1 MIVHTDVVL
10 SNKELSFIIDMM
22 WATDA
27 RICKQ
32 IANRHGV
39 SDQELECH
47 LQKCLGAAL
56 CGD

>member
-1 MIVHTDVVL
+1 MIVSTDVVL
-10 SNKELSFIIDMM
+10 SNKEIAFIIDLM
-22 WATDA
+22 WSTDE
-27 RICKQ
+27 RIAKQ

-47 LQKCLGAAL
+47 LSRCLGAAL

>member
-1 MIVHTDVVL
+1 MIVSTDVVL
-10 SNKELSFIIDMM
+10 NNKELEFIIDLM
-22 WATDA
+22 WQTDP
-27 RICKQ
+27 RICSN
-32 IANRHGV
+32 IATRHGV

>member
-1 MIVHTDVVL
+1 MIVSTDVVL
-10 SNKELSFIIDMM
+10 NNKELEFIIDLM
-22 WATDA
+22 WQTDP
-27 RICKQ
+27 RICRN

-56 CGD
+56 MDD